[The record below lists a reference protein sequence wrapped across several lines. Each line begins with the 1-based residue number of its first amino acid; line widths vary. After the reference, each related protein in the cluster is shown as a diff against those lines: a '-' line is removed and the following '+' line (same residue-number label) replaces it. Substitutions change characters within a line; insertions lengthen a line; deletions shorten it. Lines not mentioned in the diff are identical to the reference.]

1 MALEEVEATNDIDE
15 SYEDNLQEE
24 VEGNN
29 DIVIFF
35 ISLYVAENF
44 EAESRERKKLR
55 VLSNEERMSIYHE
68 LLQKSVDGQL
78 RKGATN
84 EVASSNS
91 VPIRTVQRIWKRAKE
106 SETRDVSHRK
116 IKNYGR
122 KRISIDENQ
131 IRELPFSQRTNIRSL
146 AFGLKT
152 NPTSVF
158 RLIKSGLIRRN

>member
-29 DIVIFF
+29 DI
-35 ISLYVAENF
+35 ENF

-116 IKNYGR
+116 IKNCGC

-152 NPTSVF
+152 NLTSVF
-158 RLIKSGLIRRN
+158 RLIKSGLIRVSSDFW